1 MATCNQALV
10 TIQKVI
16 VHKSE
21 SYGSIFGTGI
31 GGEPGSSAEWDLRFS
46 VAGQGASQRF
56 DGVRDGSVLTV
67 NRSFVVDLNAIQE
80 SLHVEVSGVEVDDSS
95 ANDALPTAAYT
106 ITPKTNW
113 TEGQTFRSAAP
124 SAKDFAY
131 DFVFDI
137 RCANT
142 GTIGSPLT
150 GNDGKL
156 TMTAAWQQGGGGEIQ
171 VYDWS
176 YADYRKQYDALWKQG
191 WRLHLLENRVVNN
204 EVHYTAVWRPSTSG
218 EIQVYEWSYSDFR
231 KKYDELWQQG
241 WRLHILNN
249 VVVNG
254 QVRYI
259 AVWRPSASGEI
270 QVYEWAYA
278 DYRKKYD
285 ELWNQGWRLHI
296 LNNFVVNGQVRYT
309 AVWRP
314 STTGEVQVYEVAY
327 ADYRKKYD
335 ELWQQGWRL
344 HILNTFMV
352 NGQVRYTAVWR
363 PSTAGEIQVYDV
375 AYADYRKK
383 YDELWQQG
391 WRLKLIN
398 TY

>member
-1 MATCNQALV
+1 MTSCNQALV

-31 GGEPGSSAEWDLRFS
+31 GGEPGNSAEWELHFT
-46 VAGQGASQRF
+46 VAGQGAVQRF

-67 NRSFVVDLNAIQE
+67 NRAFLVDLNAIQE

-95 ANDALPTAAYT
+95 ANDTLPTATYT

-113 TEGQTFRSAAP
+113 TEGQTFQSAAP
-124 SAKDFAY
+124 SSQDFAY

-150 GNDGKL
+150 GSDGKL
-156 TMTAAWQQGGGGEIQ
+156 TITAAWQPEGGGEIQ

-176 YADYRKQYDALWKQG
+176 YADYRKQYDALWNQG

-204 EVHYTAVWRPSTSG
+204 EVRYTAVWRPSTAG
-218 EIQVYEWSYSDFR
+218 EIQVYEWSYTDFR

-259 AVWRPSASGEI
+259 AVWRPSTSGEI

-314 STTGEVQVYEVAY
+314 STAGEIQVYEWAY
-327 ADYRKKYD
+327 ADYRKQYD

-344 HILNTFMV
+344 HILNTFVV
-352 NGQVRYTAVWR
+352 NGQTRYTAVWQ
-363 PSTAGEIQVYDV
+363 PSTAGEIQVYEW